1 MPAMAP
7 ETTLGRI
14 AGPDPAKLSS
24 QELRESLEVAS
35 TSLLAFVDEWS
46 TRSDISFKQFEIE
59 LRALVF
65 TVARAAIVL
74 FLSLRDEHLGTG
86 RPQRVEVGGRRFR
99 SAPAIARSLATLF
112 GVVRYK
118 RIYLREVADGPRVG
132 FFPLD
137 VDLGLTSDRFSTN
150 VLSRAVLLATK
161 LSFGEA
167 RSTLLEYVPNAPST
181 EVIEQAVLGLGRYT
195 CDWFKSQPAPEK
207 DGDVLIVMVDGKGA
221 PMATDTE
228 LARRRGKRKKHCR
241 APSPRHRGRERR
253 KRHPKKPRRKKG
265 DKSKNAK
272 MATLVVMYTLKRRG
286 KKLLGPINR
295 RVYASFAPKRHAFE
309 VARREADKRGFTE
322 GSGKLVQIVTDG
334 DSDLAKYAAEL
345 FPGAKHTIDIIHVI
359 EKIWKAGECLYREG
373 SQELADWVEDQ
384 KALLYTGRVEQVL
397 YEIGRRRDAIPKT
410 GPGNKGKRKR
420 LADVAQY
427 IVNRG
432 PERMNY
438 DELLDQDLEISTGMV
453 EGAIKNVIG
462 RRFDHGGSRWIKER
476 AEALLHLRCIA
487 VNGDWDAFINHV
499 HDRMKHQAATE
510 GRPLRLQSREAMP
523 LPVILEAA

>member
-1 MPAMAP
+1 MAP
-7 ETTLGRI
+7 KLTLVKK

-24 QELRESLEVAS
+24 RELRDSLSSSAHD
-35 TSLLAFVDEWS
+35 LAAFVDEWS
-46 TRSDISFKQFEIE
+46 TRSDVSFKQFEVE
-59 LRALVF
+59 LRTVVF
-65 TVARAAIVL
+65 AVARTAVVL
-74 FLSLRDEHLGTG
+74 FLALRDEHLGRE
-86 RPQRVEVGGRRFR
+86 RPARVEVGQRRFR
-99 SAPAIARSLATLF
+99 AAPAIPRSLSTLF

-118 RIYLREVADGPRVG
+118 RTYMREVADGPRSG

-137 VDLGLTSDRFSTN
+137 IDLGLTSDRFSSN

-167 RSTLLEYVPNAPST
+167 RSTLLDYVPNAPST

-195 CDWFKSQPAPEK
+195 GAWFEAQPAPED
-207 DGDVLIVMVDGKGA
+207 DGDVLIVMADGKGA

-228 LARRRGKRKKHCR
+228 LTRRRGKRR
-241 APSPRHRGRERR
+241 NRRTAASARHRGRAKR

-272 MATLVVMYTLKRRG
+272 MATLVVMYTLERRG

-309 VARREADKRGFTE
+309 FARREADKRGFTRA
-322 GSGKLVQIVTDG
+322 SGKPVQIVTDG
-334 DSDLAKYAAEL
+334 DPDLATYAAQF
-345 FPGAKHTIDIIHVI
+345 FPEAIHTVDIMHVI
-359 EKIWKAGECLYREG
+359 EKLWKAGECLYREG
-373 SQELADWVEDQ
+373 SQELEDWVEDQ
-384 KALLYTGRVEQVL
+384 KTRLYAGEVEEIL
-397 YEIGRRRDAIPKT
+397 YEIGCRRDAIPKT

-420 LADVAQY
+420 LAEVAQY

-438 DELLDQDLEISTGMV
+438 DELLNQDLEISTGMV
-453 EGAIKNVIG
+453 EGAIKNIIG

-487 VNGDWDAFINHV
+487 VNGDWDAFVDYV
-499 HDRMKHQAATE
+499 HNRVRAKAAAE
-510 GRPLRLQSREAMP
+510 ARPIRLQSREPMP
-523 LPVILEAA
+523 LPALAKAA